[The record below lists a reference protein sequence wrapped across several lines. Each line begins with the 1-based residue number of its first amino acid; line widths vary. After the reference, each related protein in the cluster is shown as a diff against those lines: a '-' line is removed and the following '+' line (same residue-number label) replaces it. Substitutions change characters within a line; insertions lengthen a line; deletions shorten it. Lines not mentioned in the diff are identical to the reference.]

1 MKTPFFSVI
10 IPTFNRAH
18 LIVDTI
24 NEVLNQSFSDFELI
38 IIDDGSNDETQN
50 IIESI
55 NDERIIY
62 TYQVNSGVSAAR
74 NHGAL
79 IAHCEYIVFLDSDDR
94 ISKNWL
100 SDYYNILIA
109 QSKSIVFSDME
120 KRTQTGEC
128 IKIVR
133 ARNPYG
139 NNVDYGIFIP
149 GSFCVK
155 KSVFNKING
164 YDVSLKYGENT
175 ELSFRLFE
183 ISPSYAFTDKVGLY
197 YYPSIDGGSKNLHNL
212 IDSNLYII
220 KKHKDYFRKNKSVK
234 RLYLQNTAVALIKLE
249 RYKEAQKIFL
259 QILYLYPFHIKNIFR
274 FICSFYPKLTKLVW
288 R

>member
-38 IIDDGSNDETQN
+38 VIDDGSVDHTQN
-50 IIESI
+50 LIETLNDDRI
-55 NDERIIY
+55 NY

-74 NHGAL
+74 NHGAR
-79 IAHCEYIVFLDSDDR
+79 IAQSEYIVFLDSDDKV
-94 ISKNWL
+94 SKNWL
-100 SDYYNILIA
+100 NDYHNILLKHN
-109 QSKSIVFSDME
+109 KSIVFSDME
-120 KRTQTGEC
+120 KRTQSGEC

-155 KSVFNKING
+155 KSVFNQLNG

-183 ISPSYAFTDKVGLY
+183 ISPSFAFTDQVGLY
-197 YYPSIDGGSKNLHNL
+197 YYASVDGGSKNLHNL
-212 IDSNLYII
+212 IDSNLYVI
-220 KKHKDYFRKNKSVK
+220 KKHKDYFLKHKNVK

-259 QILYLYPFHIKNIFR
+259 QILYLYPFHLKNIFR
-274 FICSFYPKLTKLVW
+274 FLCSFHPKLTKFIW